1 MKLTKERRVYAAI
14 LGLAGAVWAVDR
26 LWLSGGPQPASASAI
41 AAGAPAVAAP
51 ASAAPGAGNSA
62 APKAALADRLE
73 SLRRSLPAAPA
84 GDDAFRVPA
93 EWRPN
98 LPEAPSA
105 APAAPRF
112 DTEAFSKAHRLT
124 RVLMGSNINAAVVD
138 GGSMLRPGQELDGM
152 VLKEVTARSAI
163 FERDGAEVELTL
175 DGPTGAIVKV
185 GGASENG
192 GLGKGSR

>member
-14 LGLAGAVWAVDR
+14 LGLAGAVWAMDR
-26 LWLSGGPQPASASAI
+26 LWLSGGPESASASAI
-41 AAGAPAVAAP
+41 AAGEPASAAP
-51 ASAAPGAGNSA
+51 ASAAPAAGSA

-73 SLRRSLPAAPA
+73 AMKKSRPEAPA
-84 GDDAFRVPA
+84 GDDAFKVPA

-98 LPEAPSA
+98 SAEAQA
-105 APAAPRF
+105 AATPAVPKF
-112 DTEAFSKAHRLT
+112 DTEAFSKSHRLT
-124 RVLMGSNINAAVVD
+124 RVLMGSNVNAAVVD

-152 VLKEVTARSAI
+152 VLREVTARSAI
-163 FERDGAEVELTL
+163 FERDGEKVELTL

-192 GLGKGSR
+192 GGGKESR